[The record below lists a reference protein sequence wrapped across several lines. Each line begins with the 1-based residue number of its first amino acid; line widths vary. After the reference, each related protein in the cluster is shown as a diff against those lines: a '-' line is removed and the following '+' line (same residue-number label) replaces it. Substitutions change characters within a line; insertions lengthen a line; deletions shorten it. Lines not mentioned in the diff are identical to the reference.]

1 MAGKGNPLVK
11 DLEEEIVKTVI
22 STLEGSKPMGFAFTA
37 ASGNQLSGNRTADG
51 SLATEGRHPMAFAEA
66 AKGSPTGTVYP
77 RENKPMNFSGTVVE
91 QQVEKVVKEV
101 VANMPSG
108 IPPMSFAQA
117 AAKQIADDFED
128 AVVNRNPDE
137 SATEVISNAEVTKLI
152 EQRAM
157 MFAKVAEEKDVS
169 SVQAE
174 TKPMAF
180 SQAAQDAKFATDIDA
195 EKGSA
200 MNLSGVEVEEKDDS
214 SMKYEDA
221 TSRFYKDEEA
231 LDPKGVT
238 EEGAMRLAAA
248 ADADPEVLD
257 MEDKG
262 SAMNLAK
269 AAQESETSSETGEH
283 GSGMDLTGQNKV
295 EEEIETEKQIA
306 TPEAAPDKIAA
317 EPEKDTGGRRA
328 PVEIKNLRS
337 EKPGWAKG
345 DSDYWSINEK
355 DPYWQTEEGFEEAMN
370 LYGEKP
376 AFVKEPT
383 LIYNPRTG
391 EYEEVEQEE
400 FVDLSR
406 KVDPKLKKYF

>member
-1 MAGKGNPLVK
+1 
-11 DLEEEIVKTVI
+11 
-22 STLEGSKPMGFAFTA
+22 MGFAFTA

-51 SLATEGRHPMAFAEA
+51 SLATEGTPMAFAEA
-66 AKGSPTGTVYP
+66 AGSPTGTVYHG
-77 RENKPMNFSGTVVE
+77 ENKPMNFSGKVVE
-91 QQVEKVVKEV
+91 KQVEKVVKKV
-101 VANMPSG
+101 VADMPSG

-117 AAKQIADDFED
+117 AAKSIADDFED
-128 AVVNRNPDE
+128 AVVNRSPDE
-137 SATEVISNAEVTKLI
+137 SATEVITNAEVTKLI

-174 TKPMAF
+174 TKPMQF

-195 EKGSA
+195 EKGRA
-200 MNLSGVEVEEKDDS
+200 MNLSGVEVEE
-214 SMKYEDA
+214 
-221 TSRFYKDEEA
+221 DEIPTGLA
-231 LDPKGVT
+231 DQM
-238 EEGAMRLAAA
+238 AMRFAAA
-248 ADADPEVLD
+248 ADADPSSVD
-257 MEDKG
+257 SEDRG
-262 SAMNLAK
+262 SAMNLSGVTSEAAKKAKLATDIDPERGRAMNLAK
-269 AAQESETSSETGEH
+269 AAAESDPSSEEQGEL
-283 GSGMDLTGQNKV
+283 GDAMAFAKAAQEKDK
-295 EEEIETEKQIA
+295 EETVVAEEV
-306 TPEAAPDKIAA
+306 AAPDKIAA

-328 PVEIKNLRS
+328 PVEIENLRS

-355 DPYWQTEEGFEEAMN
+355 DPYWKTEEGFEEAMN

-376 AFVKEPT
+376 GWVKEPT

>member
-1 MAGKGNPLVK
+1 MAGRGNPLVK

-66 AKGSPTGTVYP
+66 AGSPTGTVYP
-77 RENKPMNFSGTVVE
+77 GANKPMNFSGTVVE

-137 SATEVISNAEVTKLI
+137 SATEVISDTEVTKII
-152 EQRAM
+152 EQRAL

-180 SQAAQDAKFATDIDA
+180 SDAAKNAKLATDIDA
-195 EKGSA
+195 EKGRA
-200 MNLSGVEVEEKDDS
+200 MNFSGVEVEEDEIPAGLADQMA
-214 SMKYEDA
+214 MK
-221 TSRFYKDEEA
+221 F
-231 LDPKGVT
+231 
-238 EEGAMRLAAA
+238 AAA

-269 AAQESETSSETGEH
+269 AAAESDPSSEEQGEL
-283 GSGMDLTGQNKV
+283 GDAMAFAKAAQEKD
-295 EEEIETEKQIA
+295 EEEIITEKQIA

-337 EKPGWAKG
+337 EKPGWVKG
-345 DSDYWSINEK
+345 DSDYWSVNEK
-355 DPYWQTEEGFEEAMN
+355 DPYWKTEEGFEEAMN

>member
-11 DLEEEIVKTVI
+11 DLEEEIVKQVI
-22 STLEGSKPMGFAFTA
+22 SKLEGSKPMGFAFTA

-51 SLATEGRHPMAFAEA
+51 SLATEGKPMAFAEA
-66 AKGSPTGTVYP
+66 AGSPTGTVYP
-77 RENKPMNFSGTVVE
+77 AENKPMNFSGTVVE

-137 SATEVISNAEVTKLI
+137 SATEVISDTEVTKII

-157 MFAKVAEEKDVS
+157 MFAKTASDSNVSTDTMIDSDVPVGES
-169 SVQAE
+169 KVKQVE
-174 TKPMAF
+174 T
-180 SQAAQDAKFATDIDA
+180 DR
-195 EKGSA
+195 GSA
-200 MNLSGVEVEEKDDS
+200 MNLSGAEVEEKDDS

-306 TPEAAPDKIAA
+306 TPEAALDKIAA
-317 EPEKDTGGRRA
+317 EPEKDTGGRRKA
-328 PVEIKNLRS
+328 VEIKNLRS
-337 EKPGWAKG
+337 EKPGWALG
-345 DSDYWSINEK
+345 DSDYWSINEE
-355 DPYWQTEEGFEEAMN
+355 DPYWQTKEGYDEAVN

>member
-1 MAGKGNPLVK
+1 MAGRGNPLVK

-51 SLATEGRHPMAFAEA
+51 SLATEGTPMAFAEA
-66 AKGSPTGTVYP
+66 AGSPTGTVYP
-77 RENKPMNFSGTVVE
+77 GANKPMNFSGTVVE

-128 AVVNRNPDE
+128 AVVNRSPDE

-157 MFAKVAEEKDVS
+157 MFAKVAEEKDVGK
-169 SVQAE
+169 VEAE

-200 MNLSGVEVEEKDDS
+200 MNLSGVEVEE
-214 SMKYEDA
+214 
-221 TSRFYKDEEA
+221 EEA
-231 LDPKGVT
+231 VDPKGVT